1 MINKTSRDD
10 HRVHVDYSIKI
21 MIYSVIIP
29 CFLYVQYRD
38 MYDNPEK
45 DIPQTVGV
53 TNLKMIPTGDAECK
67 LCMGYIFQA
76 MVTLINVLTI

>member
-1 MINKTSRDD
+1 MINKTNRDD
-10 HRVHVDYSIKI
+10 HRVHVDYSLKI

-38 MYDNPEK
+38 MYENPEK

-53 TNLKMIPTGDAECK
+53 NKFKNDPHWRRRL
-67 LCMGYIFQA
+67 
-76 MVTLINVLTI
+76 